1 MQILGTGY
9 NIAWLPL
16 PNEIALI
23 LDDQLPPIPAITS
36 ALALA
41 FDGERILMTNLR
53 QRGWDIPGGHIEPGE
68 TPEAAM
74 RREVMEEAGAQ
85 LTDVQLLGYQRIRL
99 LGQVPDGYRYPH
111 PDSYQILYL
120 AHVAELAA
128 FSATEEASQRAFFT
142 PTAAQELTWV
152 QENRLMYDQAL
163 ARVKKLRW
171 LSTTFSEGDNATILY
186 STVDKPPAVLIEEL
200 DLLRTKEGG

>member
-1 MQILGTGY
+1 MQILGVGY
-9 NIAWLPL
+9 NITWLPL

-23 LDDQLPPIPAITS
+23 LDEQLPPLATITS

-41 FDGERILMTNLR
+41 FDGERILMTNLC
-53 QRGWDIPGGHIEPGE
+53 QRGWDIPGGHLEPGE

-74 RREVMEEAGAQ
+74 RREVMEEASAL
-85 LTDVQLLGYQRIRL
+85 LTDVHLLGYQRIRL
-99 LGQVPDGYRYPH
+99 LGQVPDGYRYPY

-120 AHVAELAA
+120 ARVAELVA
-128 FSATEEASQRAFFT
+128 FAATEEASQRAFFA

-163 ARVKKLRW
+163 AQVKQLGW
-171 LSTTFSEGDNATILY
+171 VPTTFQ
-186 STVDKPPAVLIEEL
+186 EEA
-200 DLLRTKEGG
+200 GC

>member
-9 NIAWLPL
+9 NIPWLPL

-23 LDDQLPPIPAITS
+23 LDDQLPPLPTITS

-41 FDGERILMTNLR
+41 FDGERILMTKLS
-53 QRGWDIPGGHIEPGE
+53 QRGWDIPGGHMEPGE
-68 TPEAAM
+68 MPETAM
-74 RREVMEEAGAQ
+74 RREVMEEAGAL

-99 LGQVPDGYRYPH
+99 LGQVPAGYRYPH

-120 AHVAELAA
+120 ARVDKMVEFA
-128 FSATEEASQRAFFT
+128 STEEASQRGFFA
-142 PTAAQELTWV
+142 PVEAQELRWV

-163 ARVKKLRW
+163 AQVKQLGWAR
-171 LSTTFSEGDNATILY
+171 LPFAG
-186 STVDKPPAVLIEEL
+186 
-200 DLLRTKEGG
+200 